1 LPAPWYKDRCVL
13 IGDAAHATTPH
24 LASGAAI
31 GVEDAIV
38 LAEELGVNQGIDAA
52 LARFMT
58 RRFERCRL
66 VVENSARLGELEMAA
81 APVEQQTALSW
92 ESSVALAQPF

>member
-1 LPAPWYKDRCVL
+1 VL

-38 LAEELGVNQGIDAA
+38 LAEELKASNSAAAA
-52 LARFMT
+52 LGRFMT

-66 VVENSARLGELEMAA
+66 VVENSALLGELEMKG
-81 APVEQQTALSW
+81 APVEQHRR
-92 ESSVALAQPF
+92 VAAVGRCASATVLNCGMKDGS